1 MKIKMKNNII
11 NKITK
16 NIKIDKISIPYLR
29 IVHAYLIKLHIYLI
43 KRSRLYYRLH
53 KNKYIVKSK
62 KHKNKLSLV
71 FALTIIFAVIIS
83 PFGDVNAASYTKTWT
98 TQSDFTTNITNI
110 NANIT
115 SLPGSVKLATNPS
128 PAISFN
134 SNMPNYSVGYLNSLA
149 LDSSG
154 NIYVTDKSNNCIQV
168 YNNAGILLRKIGS
181 IGTADGQFSSPE
193 GIKLDSAGNI
203 YVVDSGNSRIQVFN
217 NAGTFLRKF
226 GSSGG
231 ADGQFSSP
239 YGIALDSVGNIYV
252 TDNSDNRI
260 QVFNNAGIFLRKFG
274 STGTADGQLKA
285 PRDVSLDS
293 AGNIYVLEFGN
304 ARIQVFNNAG
314 TFLRKFGGRPIST
327 INSAPT
333 AGGTGYIVGDVLTVT
348 GGVSGTATVTVTT
361 VSGGVVT
368 GLSLTTDG
376 NGSVYTTGTGKI
388 TTGGTGTGCTINIT
402 AIVGTSVDGQL
413 NSPKGIS
420 LDSSG
425 NIYTSESSNSR
436 IQVFNNAGTFLRK
449 FGSYGSADGQFKEN
463 SGVTVDSSG
472 NIYVSDTNN
481 YRLQVFNNDGAYL
494 RKSSSYGTA
503 DGQFLSPYDITRDSS
518 NNIYVTDANNS
529 RIQVFNN
536 TGTFLRKFGGKP
548 ISTINSVPTV
558 GGTGYTVGD
567 VLTVTGGVGGTATV
581 TVTTVSGGVVTGLSL
596 TTNGNGSV
604 YATGTGKATTGGTGV
619 GCTINITAI
628 VSSSADG
635 QFNSPAGI
643 ALDPSGNIY
652 VADKINSRIQVFNNA
667 GTYLRKF
674 GSYGTADGQ
683 FGANFEGY
691 IDVDSS
697 GNIYVS
703 DTGNSSIK
711 VFNNVGIFLRKFG
724 SVGYAD
730 GQFQHVTGIAIDPS
744 GNIYVVDCYNYRIQ
758 VFDNNGNFLRKFGG
772 KPISTINSAPT
783 VGGTGYT
790 VGDVLTVTGGV
801 GGAATVTVT
810 TVSGGVVTGLSLTTN
825 GNGSVYTTGTG
836 KVTTGGTGT
845 GCTINITAIVG
856 NYNDGMMY
864 SPYDLTLDPS
874 GNIYVVDTSNNRV
887 QVFNNAGTY
896 LRKFGFNGVADGQ
909 FYQPL
914 GIVLDSLGKIFVTN
928 SSSSRVTVFN
938 NYSTYYNLAT
948 LSGTGFQTNAGGT
961 AIWTNIS
968 WHASDVPA
976 GTSVK
981 FNLRTSNDG
990 STWSVWGPDITGV
1003 TGANSVNI
1011 SEVDSQYLDIMVT
1024 LTGGGA
1030 NPTLDDFT
1038 LSYTVNGPPVVS
1050 NPTASRPIQGRMG
1063 LVNFGYTV
1071 SDPDNDNATIY
1082 AFYGTGITQTGTFSS
1097 SDTTLNVDNTN
1108 NTPDSGTISL
1118 DDEMITYTGKTATSF
1133 TGLTRADLNTK
1144 AVSHTAST
1152 AVFTKCVTTTGTG
1165 LQSSG
1170 SGGSNHSGTWNAPV
1184 DLPDVNLTNV
1194 TMKVFAND
1202 EQLARMIGSAVST
1215 GFDLDTRDITPIV
1228 NNVSVNQPSD
1238 GTINPISVAYTASD
1252 VDDTTADIS
1261 FFYNPDSYVQTGTFS
1276 DTATTLN
1283 VSGTAGMPSSGVLL
1297 INNEMITYTGKTD
1310 TSFTG
1315 LTRGSL
1321 NTVAVLHS
1329 AGTSVSAK
1337 CITMT
1342 ADGLQNSGTGNTY
1355 IGEWDVETDLPN
1367 SYFSGAVMTVV
1378 ANDGQPTRNVG
1389 QSTSS
1394 SFIID
1399 TKLPTL
1405 GTTPIRFNAGAR
1417 TNSLSNSL
1425 TFDVS
1430 DSSPL
1435 AMMISQNSNFD
1446 QATWVDYYPSYVI
1459 SLNSGDDGDRTVY
1472 SKFKDSYG
1480 NTTSVESAKITLD
1493 TTSTKPTPTF
1503 LIDASVVEQSDY
1515 QLVLSWLPISDNDFS
1530 QYSIERSIDNIFLF
1544 SQVATFNNQ
1553 QTNAYADRMLSPG
1566 GTYYYR
1572 LRSQDNLGN
1581 MSNYSDILSMKP
1593 AGVDQTPPS
1602 ITGPDPSV
1610 NPSATGATVSWLT
1623 NEDSNSFVE
1632 YGPTTAYGSTQG
1644 KTDSVSSHEVSLIGL
1659 DPKTDYH
1666 FRVRSRDTAGNEIVS
1681 NDFTFK
1687 TITGVDI
1694 IPPIITGPNPSSDP
1708 NATGATISWL
1718 TNEAS
1723 DSFVEYGTTTDYG
1736 STQGKIDVVSSH
1748 AVDLVGLLP
1757 ETDYHFRVMS
1767 RDAAGN
1773 NVIGDG
1779 FTFKTT
1785 AIDEK
1790 TTTPA
1795 ISGATAQK
1803 EGADPEEVTIIWT
1816 TDKATTSQVKY
1827 GTDTNNLDKLTIED
1841 KALNTT
1847 HYVHISKLKPNTK
1860 YFYQVVST
1868 DKYGNNKVDE
1878 TKYFITSQ
1886 TGLGSPK
1893 ISAVETTDVTLNSAI
1908 ISWETTVVASSVIEY
1923 GSDSSYGSKIED
1935 QSIGSTTKHLI
1946 RLKDLKEGVKYHYR
1960 VQGLSTTGVQVSSDD
1975 YVFTVLTKPTL
1986 SNIQIKDI
1994 SSTKAIVAWKTDTES
2009 DSFVDFGIDKTDSSQ
2024 GRSEDVKDHA
2034 VTISNL
2040 KPATNYTV
2048 KLKSRDKYGNQS
2060 VSETRTF
2067 KTIMDTVA
2075 PVIKDLKSETSII
2088 TDSNG
2093 DSKAQAIISWS
2104 TDEPATSQVKYAA
2117 GVTTDG
2123 NYTSSTPEEPALSTS
2138 HIVIIS
2144 NIKPASTYHMKII
2157 SKDASANI
2165 GTSEDYTVL
2174 TQTQEKSLFQY
2185 IIQTLEKK
2193 FEWVNGF
2200 KIF

>member
-1 MKIKMKNNII
+1 
-11 NKITK
+11 
-16 NIKIDKISIPYLR
+16 
-29 IVHAYLIKLHIYLI
+29 LIKLHIYLI

-98 TQSDFTTNITNI
+98 TQSDFTTNITNS

-134 SNMPNYSVGYLNSLA
+134 SNLPNIPFGAPAGLAMDSSKNIYVADSSGQQVEVFSSNGTFLRKFGSYGTANGQFNGPNDVA

-154 NIYVTDKSNNCIQV
+154 NIYVADTNNHRIQV
-168 YNNAGILLRKIGS
+168 FDNSGTFLRTFGS
-181 IGTADGQFSSPE
+181 YGTGDGQFSQSS
-193 GIKLDSAGNI
+193 GIVLDSSGNI
-203 YVVDSGNSRIQVFN
+203 YVADSGNHRIQVFN

-226 GSSGG
+226 GSVGTSNGM
-231 ADGQFSSP
+231 FSSP
-239 YGIALDSVGNIYV
+239 NNIALDSSGNIYV
-252 TDNSDNRI
+252 TEISNQRV
-260 QVFNNAGIFLRKFG
+260 QVFNN
-274 STGTADGQLKA
+274 T
-285 PRDVSLDS
+285 
-293 AGNIYVLEFGN
+293 
-304 ARIQVFNNAG
+304 G

-327 INSAPT
+327 INPAPT
-333 AGGTGYIVGDVLTVT
+333 AGGTGYSVGDVLTVT

-368 GLSLTTDG
+368 GLSLTTNG
-376 NGSVYTTGTGKI
+376 NGSAYSLGTGKA

-402 AIVGTSVDGQL
+402 AIVSPSVDGLFGTL
-413 NSPKGIS
+413 NGIVI
-420 LDSSG
+420 DFSG
-425 NIYTSESSNSR
+425 NIYVADTNNNR
-436 IQVFNNAGTFLRK
+436 IQVFDNSGTFLRK
-449 FGSYGSADGQFKEN
+449 FGSYGTGDGQFSKPY
-463 SGVTVDSSG
+463 GIVLDPLG
-472 NIYVSDTNN
+472 NIYVGDMSYNTNS
-481 YRLQVFNNDGAYL
+481 RIQIFNNAGNLLFKID
-494 RKSSSYGTA
+494 SYGTA
-503 DGQFLSPYDITRDSS
+503 DGQFNGPKSVTLDSS
-518 NNIYVTDANNS
+518 GNIYVADSGNN
-529 RIQVFNN
+529 RVQVFNKA
-536 TGTFLRKFGGKP
+536 GTFLRKFGGRP
-548 ISTINSVPTV
+548 ISTINPAPTA
-558 GGTGYTVGD
+558 GGTGYSVGD
-567 VLTVTGGVGGTATV
+567 VLTVTSG
-581 TVTTVSGGVVTGLSL
+581 VSGT
-596 TTNGNGSV
+596 
-604 YATGTGKATTGGTGV
+604 
-619 GCTINITAI
+619 
-628 VSSSADG
+628 
-635 QFNSPAGI
+635 
-643 ALDPSGNIY
+643 
-652 VADKINSRIQVFNNA
+652 
-667 GTYLRKF
+667 
-674 GSYGTADGQ
+674 
-683 FGANFEGY
+683 
-691 IDVDSS
+691 
-697 GNIYVS
+697 
-703 DTGNSSIK
+703 
-711 VFNNVGIFLRKFG
+711 
-724 SVGYAD
+724 
-730 GQFQHVTGIAIDPS
+730 
-744 GNIYVVDCYNYRIQ
+744 
-758 VFDNNGNFLRKFGG
+758 
-772 KPISTINSAPT
+772 
-783 VGGTGYT
+783 
-790 VGDVLTVTGGV
+790 
-801 GGAATVTVT
+801 ATVTVT

-836 KVTTGGTGT
+836 KITTGGTGT
-845 GCTINITAIVG
+845 GCTINITAIVSSSA
-856 NYNDGMMY
+856 DGQF
-864 SPYDLTLDPS
+864 SVPEGIALDTS
-874 GNIYVVDTSNNRV
+874 GNIYVADNLNSRIQIFNSAGTFLRKFGSLGTADGQFNGPKSVTLDSSGNIYVTDRGNNRIEV
-887 QVFNNAGTY
+887 FNNAGTFLRKFGSLGTADGQFSSPYGIALDSSGNIYVSDYANSRIEVFNNAGTFLRKFGSSGTADGQFYWPSGIAVDSSGNIYVTDDSFAQARFQVFNNAGAF
-896 LRKFGFNGVADGQ
+896 LRKYGSTGNTGDKFNS
-909 FYQPL
+909 PT
-914 GIVLDSLGKIFVTN
+914 GIALDSSGKIYVANTN
-928 SSSSRVTVFN
+928 VHRVSIIN

-1011 SEVDSQYLDIMVT
+1011 SEVDSQYLDIIVT
-1024 LTGGGA
+1024 LSGGDA

-1071 SDPDNDNATIY
+1071 SDPDNDNATVY

-1097 SDTTLNVDNTN
+1097 ADTTLNVDNTN
-1108 NTPDSGTISL
+1108 NTPGTGTIAL

-1133 TGLTRADLNTK
+1133 TGLTRAALNTK

-1202 EQLARMIGSAVST
+1202 GQLARMISSAVSA

-1228 NNVSVNQPSD
+1228 NNVSVSQPSD

-1252 VDDTTADIS
+1252 VDDTNADIS
-1261 FFYNPDSYVQTGTFS
+1261 FFYNPDSYIQTGTFS

-1283 VSGTAGMPSSGVLL
+1283 VSGTAGMPSSGILL
-1297 INNEMITYTGKTD
+1297 LNNEMITYTGKTD

-1337 CITMT
+1337 CTTMT

-1389 QSTSS
+1389 QATSS

-1399 TKLPTL
+1399 TKSPTL

-1417 TNSLSNSL
+1417 TNNVSNSL

-1430 DSSPL
+1430 DYSPL
-1435 AMMISQNSNFD
+1435 SMMISQNSNFD
-1446 QATWVDYYPSYVI
+1446 QATWVDYYPSYII

-1472 SKFKDSYG
+1472 TKFKDSYG

-1493 TTSTKPTPTF
+1493 TTSTKPTAAF

-1530 QYSIERSIDNIFLF
+1530 QYSIERSIDNNVSF

-1566 GTYYYR
+1566 NTYYYR
-1572 LRSQDNLGN
+1572 LRSQDDLGN
-1581 MSNYSDILSMKP
+1581 LSNYSDILNMKP

-1610 NPSATGATVSWLT
+1610 SPSATGATVSWLT
-1623 NEDSNSFVE
+1623 NEASDSFVE
-1632 YGPTTAYGSTQG
+1632 YGKTNTYGSTQG

-1659 DPKTDYH
+1659 DSKTDYH

-1723 DSFVEYGTTTDYG
+1723 DSFVEYGTTIDYG

-1767 RDAAGN
+1767 RDVAGN
-1773 NVIGDG
+1773 NVIGND

-1785 AIDEK
+1785 AVDEK

-1827 GTDTNNLDKLTIED
+1827 GTDTNKLDSLTTED

-1868 DKYGNNKVDE
+1868 DKYGNNKVDG

-1908 ISWETTVVASSVIEY
+1908 ISWETTVVATSVIEY
-1923 GSDSSYGSKIED
+1923 GPDSSYGSKIED

-1960 VQGLSTTGVQVSSDD
+1960 VQGLSAIGVQVSSDD

-1994 SSTKAIVAWKTDTES
+1994 SSIKAVVTWKTDTES
-2009 DSFVDFGIDKTDSSQ
+2009 DSFVDFGTDKTDSSQ

-2034 VTISNL
+2034 VTISGL
-2040 KPATNYTV
+2040 KPASTYTV

-2200 KIF
+2200 KIL